1 MEKLLFNVHIY
12 FIYKFYKI
20 IFVGDAPEEIPFKQ
34 IKLNN
39 DIIIEESSAME
50 EIVGKNEV
58 VGNSLQSTDTVPKIS
73 KIKQPIT
80 VKRNSN
86 VTINKKQPYTSQL
99 LQKLLS
105 RSIQHERNLICQ
117 CVKYIVDNNF
127 FD

>member
-12 FIYKFYKI
+12 FIYKFYK

-50 EIVGKNEV
+50 EIIGKNEV
-58 VGNSLQSTDTVPKIS
+58 VGNNLQSTDTVPKIS
-73 KIKQPIT
+73 KNKQPIT

-86 VTINKKQPYTSQL
+86 MTINKKQPYTSQL

-127 FD
+127 FE